1 MKKALLFIGL
11 LFSVHV
17 FGQKKEKDKTPKTY
31 DLLIGT
37 YTTGD
42 SKGIYVYRFYTE
54 SGHLAYLNMVE
65 GIDNPSYLCVA
76 SNNRF
81 VYSVNEVGA
90 DRKGSVSSFSFEPK
104 EGKIALINKQPS
116 TGTGPCYISI
126 DKARRNVFVANYQ
139 SGALSVLPVNKDGS
153 LKPVVQTI
161 QDSGRGANKERQEGP
176 HVHTA
181 VLSPDEKYL
190 LYTDLGTDKLN
201 IYRYKPSQD
210 QPLSLSD
217 PFSVSVM
224 PGHGP
229 RHIDFSADK
238 KYMYLMTEMGGVVY
252 VYDYNGGKPK
262 QLEAISIVPDN
273 FNGAVGGADIH
284 VSPDGKFLYCT
295 DRGDVND
302 ITVFA
307 INPADG
313 RLTLVDRKPS
323 MGKTPRNFVI
333 DPTGN
338 FLLVANQN
346 SSDIFVYRINK
357 ATGKLTLTGVKISV
371 GNPSCLKFTPA
382 G

>member
-1 MKKALLFIGL
+1 MKKSLLIIGL

-17 FGQKKEKDKTPKTY
+17 FAQKKSTDKTPKTY

-37 YTTGD
+37 YTSGD

-54 SGHLAYLNMVE
+54 TGRLAYLNQVE

-81 VYSVNEVGA
+81 VYSVNEIGA

-104 EGKIALINKQPS
+104 LGTIKLINKQAS

-126 DKARRNVFVANYQ
+126 DKKRSHVFVANYQ
-139 SGALSVLPVNKDGS
+139 SGALSVLSVNKDGS
-153 LKPVVQTI
+153 LGPVVQTI
-161 QDSGRGANKERQEGP
+161 QDNGHGANKERQEGP

-210 QPLSLSD
+210 QPLNLSD
-217 PFSVSVM
+217 PFSISVA

-229 RHIDFSADK
+229 RHIDFSPDK
-238 KYMYLMTEMGGVVY
+238 KFLYLMTEMGGMVY
-252 VYDYNGGKPK
+252 VYNYNDGKPQ
-262 QLEAISIVPDN
+262 QLQSISIVPEKYT
-273 FNGAVGGADIH
+273 GAIGGADIH
-284 VSPDGKFLYCT
+284 VSPDGNFLYCT
-295 DRGDVND
+295 DRGDDNA
-302 ITVFA
+302 IIVFA
-307 INPADG
+307 INKETG
-313 RLTLVDRKPS
+313 RLTYVERVS
-323 MGKTPRNFVI
+323 SRGKTPRNFVI
-333 DPTGN
+333 DPSGK

-346 SSDIFVYRINK
+346 TSDIFVYLIDK
-357 ATGKLTLTGVKISV
+357 ATGKLVITNNRILV

-382 G
+382 E

>member
-1 MKKALLFIGL
+1 MKKSLLIIGL

-17 FGQKKEKDKTPKTY
+17 FAQKKSKDNTPKTY

-54 SGHLAYLNMVE
+54 TGRVAYLNQVE

-90 DRKGSVSSFSFEPK
+90 DRKGSVSSFSFEPQT
-104 EGKIALINKQPS
+104 GKIALLNKQAS

-126 DKARRNVFVANYQ
+126 DKKRSHVFVANYQ

-153 LKPVVQTI
+153 LSPVVQTI
-161 QDSGRGANKERQEGP
+161 QDSGHGANKARQEGP

-210 QPLSLSD
+210 QPLNLSD
-217 PFSVSVM
+217 PFSVSVA

-238 KYMYLMTEMGGVVY
+238 KFMYLMTEMGGTVY
-252 VYDYNGGKPK
+252 VYNYNGGKPQ
-262 QLEAISIVPDN
+262 QLQSISIVPDN
-273 FNGAVGGADIH
+273 YKGAIGGADIH
-284 VSPDGKFLYCT
+284 VSPDGNFLYCT
-295 DRGDVND
+295 DRGDDNT
-302 ITVFA
+302 IIVFA
-307 INPADG
+307 INKETG
-313 RLTLVDRKPS
+313 RLTFVERVS
-323 MGKTPRNFVI
+323 SRGKTPRNFAI
-333 DPTGN
+333 DPSGK

-346 SSDIFVYRINK
+346 SNDIYVYVIDK
-357 ATGKLTLTGVKISV
+357 VTGKLVITNNKITV

-382 G
+382 E

>member
-1 MKKALLFIGL
+1 MKRSLLIIGL
-11 LFSVHV
+11 LLSVQA
-17 FGQKKEKDKTPKTY
+17 FAQKKVKDNTPKTY

-37 YTTGD
+37 YTSGQ

-54 SGHLAYLNMVE
+54 TGNVAYLNQVE

-81 VYSVNEVGA
+81 VYSVNEIGA

-104 EGKIALINKQPS
+104 QGKIALINKQAS

-126 DKARRNVFVANYQ
+126 DKARKNVFVANYQ

-153 LKPVVQTI
+153 LSPVSQTI
-161 QDSGRGANKERQEGP
+161 QDSGTGANKERQEGP

-201 IYRYKPSQD
+201 IYRYKPSQP
-210 QPLSLSD
+210 QPLDLSS
-217 PFSVSVM
+217 PFTASVA

-238 KYMYLMTEMGGVVY
+238 KFMYLMTEMGGVVY
-252 VYDYNGGKPK
+252 VYNYNGGKPQ
-262 QLEAISIVPDN
+262 QLQTVSIVPDN
-273 FNGAVGGADIH
+273 YKGAIGGADIH
-284 VSPDGKFLYCT
+284 VSPNGNFLYCT
-295 DRGDVND
+295 DRGDDNA
-302 ITVFA
+302 IIVFA
-307 INPADG
+307 INKDTG
-313 RLTLVDRKPS
+313 HLTFVERVS
-323 MGKTPRNFVI
+323 SRGKTPRNFVI
-333 DPTGN
+333 DPSGK

-346 SSDIFVYRINK
+346 SDDIYVYFIDK
-357 ATGKLTLTGVKISV
+357 VTGKLVITNNKITV
-371 GNPSCLKFTPA
+371 GNPSCLKFTA
-382 G
+382 AE

>member
-1 MKKALLFIGL
+1 MKRILFTIALLLSAQAFA
-11 LFSVHV
+11 
-17 FGQKKEKDKTPKTY
+17 QKKSVDKTPKSY

-37 YTTGD
+37 YATGD

-54 SGHLAYLNMVE
+54 TGQLAYLNQVE

-76 SNNRF
+76 PGNHF
-81 VYSVNEVGA
+81 VYSVNEIGA
-90 DRKGSVSSFSFEPK
+90 DRKGSISSFSFEPK

-126 DKARRNVFVANYQ
+126 DKARKHVFVANYE
-139 SGALSVLPVNKDGS
+139 SGALSVLGVNKDGS

-161 QDSGRGANKERQEGP
+161 QDKGQGANLARQAGP

-201 IYRYKPSQD
+201 IYRYRPSKD
-210 QPLSLSD
+210 QPLDLTD
-217 PFSVSVM
+217 HFTVSVN

-229 RHIDFSADK
+229 RHLDFSADK
-238 KYMYLMTEMGGVVY
+238 KYLYLMTEMGGVVY
-252 VYDYNGGKPK
+252 VYEYNNGKPK
-262 QLEAISIVPDN
+262 QVQTISIVPKD
-273 FNGAVGGADIH
+273 FTGAVGGADIH

-295 DRGDVND
+295 DRGDDNSV
-302 ITVFA
+302 IVFA

-313 RLTLVDRKPS
+313 HLTMADRKYS
-323 MGKTPRNFVI
+323 QGNTPRNFVI
-333 DPTGN
+333 DPSGK

-346 SSDIFVYRINK
+346 SNSIIVYRINQ
-357 ATGKLTLTGVKISV
+357 ATGTLTLTPSRVTV

-382 G
+382 E